1 MVHIP
6 SMLEV
11 HSYLNKEFTSI
22 SISDNSA
29 TSDTEGQNNEMK
41 ITLKFAVKHAFDM
54 IIFCCI

>member
-1 MVHIP
+1 MVHMP

-29 TSDTEGQNNEMK
+29 TYDTEGQNSEMK
-41 ITLKFAVKHAFDM
+41 ITLKFAVKHSFD